1 MDIRRDEKQLDLG
14 PVRLKVPESWKK
26 DLVITGKSAFTRV
39 ATGWSSVSEA
49 SDELGHTTREEF
61 PGADW
66 WEETGFDGVT
76 KSFFQYVLAQQA
88 VIDWTDQKFIGTG
101 IHRCRFLYNRFS
113 ITANFCD
120 TLNIVASKTDGTA
133 SISITAVSMDSS
145 SSTWRRNLL
154 LQTGTEE
161 SRASGRTL
169 ASTSGAEYPSRM
181 Y

>member
-76 KSFFQYVLAQQA
+76 KSFFQYVLGVGPAGRHRLDGS
-88 VIDWTDQKFIGTG
+88 VI
-101 IHRCRFLYNRFS
+101 CRNGHPL
-113 ITANFCD
+113 
-120 TLNIVASKTDGTA
+120 
-133 SISITAVSMDSS
+133 SS
-145 SSTWRRNLL
+145 FLL
-154 LQTGTEE
+154 LQWI
-161 SRASGRTL
+161 R
-169 ASTSGAEYPSRM
+169 
-181 Y
+181 

>member
-76 KSFFQYVLAQQA
+76 KSFFQYVLGVGPAGRHRLDGPEIYRNGHPSLSFSLQSIQYHCQFLRHFEHSGQQ
-88 VIDWTDQKFIGTG
+88 DGRHSFHLDHG
-101 IHRCRFLYNRFS
+101 RF
-113 ITANFCD
+113 
-120 TLNIVASKTDGTA
+120 DGFFFFHLATQPA
-133 SISITAVSMDSS
+133 AADG
-145 SSTWRRNLL
+145 N
-154 LQTGTEE
+154 
-161 SRASGRTL
+161 GR
-169 ASTSGAEYPSRM
+169 E
-181 Y
+181 